1 LGKLRREQESHG
13 IHRKCPVK
21 WINERSVRM
30 STMKKKRTNK
40 PD

>member
-13 IHRKCPVK
+13 IHRKLSVK

-30 STMKKKRTNK
+30 STMKKERANRA
-40 PD
+40 D